1 MHPRTF
7 AIFLALL
14 IGCST
19 HLSNPPADST
29 TMDLPAMPAGA
40 IKLSPRNTRIT
51 FVGTALAVSHEGTF
65 TRFGGWIDCPSSDVK
80 DARLAVVIDM
90 NSVYT
95 EIPLLSSHL
104 KASDFFDVAN
114 FPTADFVST
123 GLSSQMIAGDLTL
136 HGVTRR
142 LSFPAKLQ
150 IDATAISLDAVITVR
165 QSDFNMQSARTTS
178 NDVPVKVSVR
188 ALRS

>member
-19 HLSNPPADST
+19 HLSNLPADSA
-29 TMDLPAMPAGA
+29 TMDLPATPAGA

-65 TRFGGWIDCPSSDVK
+65 TRFGGWIDCPSSDAK
-80 DARLAVVIDM
+80 DAHLVVIIDM
-90 NSVYT
+90 DSVYT
-95 EIPLLSSHL
+95 EVPLLTSHL
-104 KASDFFDVAN
+104 NASDFFDAAK
-114 FPTADFVST
+114 FPTADFFST
-123 GLSSQMIAGDLTL
+123 GLSDQMIAGDLTL

-142 LSFPAKLQ
+142 ISFPAKVE
-150 IDATAISLDAVITVR
+150 IDARNISLDAVITIR

-178 NDVPVKVSVR
+178 NDVPVKVLVR
-188 ALRS
+188 ALRN